1 MKLDELVEKYIKL
14 RDRRAKRKASFTAE
28 DAADKLLQEKIE
40 AVVMMKFAETGIES
54 VKTANG
60 TAYTSVGTSATV
72 ADRDTYFNWVLE
84 DPAERMVFLE
94 ARANKTIVDQYRSTN
109 DEIPPGLNWSE
120 TREVNFRR
128 S

>member
-14 RDRRAKRKASFTAE
+14 RDRRAKRKANFTAE

-40 AVVMMKFAETGIES
+40 AVMMIKFTETGIES

-60 TAYTSVGTSATV
+60 TAYTSVRTSATV

-84 DPAERMVFLE
+84 DPVERMAFLE
-94 ARANKTIVDQYRSTN
+94 ARANKTIVDQYRSAN

>member
-14 RDRRAKRKASFTAE
+14 RDRRAKRKANFTTE

-40 AVVMMKFAETGIES
+40 AVMMVKFAETGIES

-60 TAYTSVGTSATV
+60 TAYTSVRTSATV

-94 ARANKTIVDQYRSTN
+94 ARANKTIVDQYRSAN

-120 TREVNFRR
+120 TREINFRR